1 MAISNTD
8 GVNVRTEPNTN
19 SSIYTQISNSERFL
33 VADQQDGWV
42 KIEIDDQDAYLS
54 SDYVDVKYG
63 LEEAIKY
70 TPVVE
75 VADTSSKND
84 SKNSSKNNTKN
95 NSGKKNS
102 GKKNSANDRAAGSKS
117 GSVSP
122 NVPRSQTTQFSSSE
136 TDMSTAERA

>member
-1 MAISNTD
+1 MSAQS
-8 GVNVRTEPNTN
+8 RTQN

-84 SKNSSKNNTKN
+84 SKNSQRIIPIRRTAQTT
-95 NSGKKNS
+95 GLP
-102 GKKNSANDRAAGSKS
+102 DRSPE
-117 GSVSP
+117 VFPP

>member
-75 VADTSSKND
+75 VAD
-84 SKNSSKNNTKN
+84 
-95 NSGKKNS
+95 
-102 GKKNSANDRAAGSKS
+102 
-117 GSVSP
+117 
-122 NVPRSQTTQFSSSE
+122 
-136 TDMSTAERA
+136 MSTAERA